1 MYKKILCVLAALLL
15 ALPGVCTLLGAEVP
29 VRPLE
34 GVGETARP
42 SVSLGALW
50 DGSFQQGFDKWY
62 AGEFANHDLLVRAY
76 NQLRLSVFG
85 QSSDSVLVGQNGQL
99 YEKPYLDEA
108 LANTV
113 EWQMTDEEVA
123 ALADGLQRLAA
134 LCAQKGKAFAVVIS
148 PSKATFLRGD
158 APASSARGAHYYS
171 EDQRPYHRVR
181 QALAQRGVPC
191 VDGRALLEGGRD
203 YPVFVETG
211 IHWTHAAAVEVV
223 QNLCAVLA
231 QQGTVLPVP
240 RAENITL
247 SGDIFNPTDEDLSR
261 LQNDLQPSA
270 RGTYVHY
277 TLAVDEPAGCV
288 RPRILLQGDSFTNTL
303 YDVINAAGLGECT
316 TQLFYQHRMWDT
328 AGTDQTLDGPW
339 EEALVQRIAEADVL
353 VLQSNEQLLSVFG
366 RDAAHTGTP
375 FYEVCAQVLEA
386 LPDAP
391 GKGAA

>member
-1 MYKKILCVLAALLL
+1 MYKKVLCVLAALLL
-15 ALPGVCTLLGAEVP
+15 MLPGVCTLLGAEVP

-34 GVGETARP
+34 GVGETPRP
-42 SVSLGALW
+42 ALSLSALW

-62 AGEFANHDLLVRAY
+62 AGGFANHDLLVRAY

-113 EWQMTDEEVA
+113 EWQMTDEEVE
-123 ALADGLQRLAA
+123 ALADGLEKLAA
-134 LCAQKGKAFAVVIS
+134 LCAQKGKAFAVVLS
-148 PSKATFLRGD
+148 PSKASFLRGD

-181 QALAQRGVPC
+181 QALAARGVPC

-211 IHWTHAAAVEVV
+211 VHWTHAAAVEVV

-231 QQGTVLPVP
+231 RQGVTLPVP

-247 SGDIFNPTDEDLSR
+247 SAQVFNPTDEDLSR

-303 YDVINAAGLGECT
+303 YDVMNAGGLAGSM
-316 TQLFYQHRMWDT
+316 TQLFYHQRMWDT
-328 AGTDQTLDGPW
+328 TGLDRAVAGPGD
-339 EEALVQRIAEADVL
+339 EAVVKRIEQAQVI
-353 VLQSNEQLLSVFG
+353 VLQSNEQLLSAFG
-366 RDAAHTGTP
+366 KDAAHTGTP
-375 FYEVCAQVLEA
+375 FYELCAQVLET